1 MPTPAILRSFNEV
14 AATGSGKMRE
24 LLRSA
29 GDTDDIVD
37 SNMHDELLKNDG
49 LYHGL

>member
-1 MPTPAILRSFNEV
+1 MKS
-14 AATGSGKMRE
+14 
-24 LLRSA
+24 LLQALARCESYYRSA